1 MTWRFLLPRI
11 GFGVLVL
18 FLLSVFVF
26 VLFFVSPSDP
36 ARIIAGDKAT
46 EALMAQ
52 IRTNLGLDEPI
63 YVQYLNFI
71 GNFLQGDLGYSYRS
85 SLPVGKILAS
95 RLPVTASLVLGG
107 VVLWLLI
114 GIPIGI
120 ASARRPGSVRDRLGQ
135 SFAIVGIS
143 FPTFVLGMLALYT
156 LYFLPTRF
164 GFMLFPPSGYVSFA
178 ENPLGWAWHLVL
190 PWTTLALVVAA
201 VYARLTRGQMLDVLG
216 QDYIRTARAKGL
228 TERRVVYRHAF
239 RSAMPPL
246 VTQLGTDV
254 GLLLGGVIVIE
265 QVFGLLGLGSL
276 AVTSVNNQDRPIV
289 IIIVLLGGAFVV
301 IVNMI
306 VDIIHA
312 FLDSRIRTASA
323 PTR

>member
-1 MTWRFLLPRI
+1 MLLRFLLPRI
-11 GFGVLVL
+11 GFGLLVL
-18 FLLSVFVF
+18 FLLSIFVF
-26 VLFFVSPSDP
+26 VLFYVSPSDP

-52 IRTNLGLDEPI
+52 IRIKLGLDQPI
-63 YVQYLNFI
+63 YVQYLKFV
-71 GNFLQGDLGYSYRS
+71 GGLLQGDLGYSYRTN
-85 SLPVGKILAS
+85 LPVADIILKRIPAT
-95 RLPVTASLVLGG
+95 LSLVFGG
-107 VVLWLLI
+107 VVLWLAI

-120 ASARRPGSVRDRLGQ
+120 SSARHPGSLRDRIGQ

-143 FPTFVLGMLALYT
+143 FPTFVLGMVALYT

-164 GFMLFPPSGYVSFA
+164 GFMLFPPSGYA
-178 ENPLGWAWHLVL
+178 PIEAGIGQWAWHLVL

-228 TERRVVYRHAF
+228 SERRVIYRHAF

-246 VTQLGTDV
+246 VTQLGIDI

-265 QVFGLLGLGSL
+265 QVFGILGLGSL
-276 AVTSVNNQDRPIV
+276 AVTSVNNQDRPVV
-289 IIIVLLGGAFVV
+289 IAIVLLGGVFVV
-301 IVNMI
+301 TVNII
-306 VDIIHA
+306 VDTLYA
-312 FLDSRIRTASA
+312 LMDSRVRTSG
-323 PTR
+323 RV